1 MESIH
6 DGLGH
11 YRIDIN
17 SDILKVII
25 QRIARIDVFI
35 FQKKY
40 PYQIT

>member
-17 SDILKVII
+17 SDILMVII

-35 FQKKY
+35 F
-40 PYQIT
+40 